1 MGIPCIDIACPASFR
16 LRASWRVYATGWAQ
30 QALYSDRI
38 VSVEMGECRAA
49 YPAGSA
55 VLIGLNPL
63 GFTVVAL
70 E

>member
-1 MGIPCIDIACPASFR
+1 M
-16 LRASWRVYATGWAQ
+16 YATGWAQ

-63 GFTVVAL
+63 GFTVVAV